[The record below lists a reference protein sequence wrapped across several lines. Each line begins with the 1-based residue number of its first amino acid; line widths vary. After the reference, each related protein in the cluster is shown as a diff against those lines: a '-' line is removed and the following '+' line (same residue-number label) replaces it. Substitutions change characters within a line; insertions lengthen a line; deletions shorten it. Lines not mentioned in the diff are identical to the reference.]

1 MEPIVWLPNNDG
13 PPVGAQDVTTW
24 STDASWTRGLELTLI
39 AAVVGLMMALPLYLV
54 GNMLTEK
61 FELIAAALRRQNH

>member
-1 MEPIVWLPNNDG
+1 MPSNVRSFRSFLAAEAGGTGI
-13 PPVGAQDVTTW
+13 
-24 STDASWTRGLELTLI
+24 EFTLI

-61 FELIAAALRRQNH
+61 FELIASALKHQNN

>member
-1 MEPIVWLPNNDG
+1 MVQPAM
-13 PPVGAQDVTTW
+13 PPKV
-24 STDASWTRGLELTLI
+24 ASFRAFLAAEAGGTGLEFTLI

-61 FELIAAALRRQNH
+61 FELIASAFRRQNH

>member
-1 MEPIVWLPNNDG
+1 MAQPAM
-13 PPVGAQDVTTW
+13 PPKATSFRAFLAAEAGGT
-24 STDASWTRGLELTLI
+24 GLEFTLI

-61 FELIAAALRRQNH
+61 FELIASALRRQNH